1 MRWRKNVAIN
11 VTMKFC
17 GAWRAIAQTGEM
29 HCCARTSRSAQERN
43 LGGTRGDR
51 SREGEEEE
59 EEEEQKTGQ
68 EREKGAGTREGEKKS
83 RTLNRPLAL
92 GLRIKR
98 YDRRGGRIGERK
110 RGEASRMSRGME
122 QDDRKRRIRRDEDA
136 WGDSGETRGGGGAG
150 GAKRES
156 EKEEAVVPGLFHR
169 GRTYVRIILVIHVI
183 RIIPVIPV

>member
-1 MRWRKNVAIN
+1 MHRRER
-11 VTMKFC
+11 C
-17 GAWRAIAQTGEM
+17 IA
-29 HCCARTSRSAQERN
+29 ARERREARRSAISE
-43 LGGTRGDR
+43 G
-51 SREGEEEE
+51 REVIEAEKENEEEE

>member
-1 MRWRKNVAIN
+1 MHRRER
-11 VTMKFC
+11 C
-17 GAWRAIAQTGEM
+17 IA
-29 HCCARTSRSAQERN
+29 ARERREARRSAISE
-43 LGGTRGDR
+43 G
-51 SREGEEEE
+51 REVIEAEKEN

-110 RGEASRMSRGME
+110 RGEASGMSRGME

-136 WGDSGETRGGGGAG
+136 WGDSGETRGVGG
-150 GAKRES
+150 RE
-156 EKEEAVVPGLFHR
+156 ARR
-169 GRTYVRIILVIHVI
+169 GNRRKKKPSCRACSTEVARMSV
-183 RIIPVIPV
+183 

>member
-1 MRWRKNVAIN
+1 MHRRER
-11 VTMKFC
+11 C
-17 GAWRAIAQTGEM
+17 IA
-29 HCCARTSRSAQERN
+29 ARERREARRSAISE
-43 LGGTRGDR
+43 G
-51 SREGEEEE
+51 REVIEAEKENE

-136 WGDSGETRGGGGAG
+136 WGDSGETRGGGG
-150 GAKRES
+150 RE
-156 EKEEAVVPGLFHR
+156 ARR
-169 GRTYVRIILVIHVI
+169 GNRRKKKPSCRACSTEVARMSV
-183 RIIPVIPV
+183 